1 MNSRLLRSPVM
12 RLSALVVALV
22 VLTGCAGPTFSSL
35 PLPGSGVSGSTIKVS
50 ADFAEALNLAQGAAV
65 RVNGVDSGRVSDV
78 TVKDFHAVVT
88 MKVRT
93 SARLRA
99 NATARLRYTTPLGE
113 LYVDVSNPTT
123 GALAASGTHL
133 GEKQTTTAPTVE
145 DALSAAS
152 LLING
157 GGLNQLQTIVTES
170 NKALGGRE
178 DTVRDLLTRS
188 KGLLTQINSSS
199 GDFDKALKAMNG
211 AAAALQGRQ
220 KIIHQALVDVRPAS
234 RTLRANT
241 DNFTALLTSLNKFA
255 NQANGTVKASRTQIL
270 RLVRQAQPLL
280 QEMVSTIPIFPKTLK
295 ALLHLRDI
303 LDNVVPG
310 DYLNLGSHLRLD
322 KFVLGGKT
330 VGLDNALQTLLG
342 LLGLGGKAATN
353 KAKGKTKGLQG
364 IGKNTATG
372 VTQGIVSGLL
382 NGLLGSSKGKTK
394 SSNDGTNSTNSLAGL
409 LNGLLG
415 GAK

>member
-1 MNSRLLRSPVM
+1 MSARLLHAPAT
-12 RLSALVVALV
+12 RLSALLVALA

-35 PLPGSGVSGSTIKVS
+35 PLPGSGVSGSTIKVT

-78 TVKDFHAVVT
+78 AVKDFHAVVT
-88 MKVRT
+88 MNVRT
-93 SARLRA
+93 NAKLRSD
-99 NATARLRYTTPLGE
+99 ATARLRYTTPLGE
-113 LYVDVSNPTT
+113 LYVDVTNPSK
-123 GALAASGTHL
+123 GPLAADGTHL

-152 LLING
+152 MLING

-178 DTVRDLLTRS
+178 GTVRDLLTRS
-188 KGLLTQINSSS
+188 QGLLTQINSSS
-199 GDFDKALKAMNG
+199 ADFDKALRAMNG
-211 AAAALQGRQ
+211 AAAALQGRR

-234 RTLRANT
+234 AALRANT
-241 DNFTALLTSLNKFA
+241 ENFTALLTSLNKFA
-255 NQANGTVKASRTQIL
+255 SQANGVVRASRTQIL

-280 QEMVSTIPIFPKTLK
+280 QEMVSTIPTFPKTLK

-322 KFVLGGKT
+322 SFVLGGKT
-330 VGLDNALQTLLG
+330 VGLDTLLG
-342 LLGLGGKAATN
+342 LLGLGGKTKGN
-353 KAKGKTKGLQG
+353 TKAKGKPKGLNG
-364 IGKNTATG
+364 IGKNTAAG
-372 VTQGIVSGLL
+372 VTQGIVGGLL
-382 NGLLGSSKGKTK
+382 NGLLGSSKDTK
-394 SSNDGTNSTNSLAGL
+394 SPTGKGTNSLAGL

-415 GAK
+415 GSK